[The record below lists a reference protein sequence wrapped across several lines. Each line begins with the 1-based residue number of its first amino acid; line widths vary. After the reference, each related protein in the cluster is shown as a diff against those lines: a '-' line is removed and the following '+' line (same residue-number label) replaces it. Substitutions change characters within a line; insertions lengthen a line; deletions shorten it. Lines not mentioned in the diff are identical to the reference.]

1 MPCIDD
7 RAFVKKPVS
16 PSKLPVRA
24 TPFREWLPVAVLLG
38 FIPLGASIVGALA
51 YSFPH
56 SGLWVVLSAVVVGG
70 FGIYFG
76 DWPPVEYA
84 LLLGIAAILA
94 GLLLPV
100 SIFTICLPGAV
111 VGYLWGGYF
120 ATIVD
125 KPNVDRLREA
135 TRDESVGG

>member
-1 MPCIDD
+1 MLC
-7 RAFVKKPVS
+7 V
-16 PSKLPVRA
+16 
-24 TPFREWLPVAVLLG
+24 
-38 FIPLGASIVGALA
+38 
-51 YSFPH
+51 
-56 SGLWVVLSAVVVGG
+56 VVVGG

-84 LLLGIAAILA
+84 LALGIAVILD

-100 SIFTICLPGAV
+100 SIFAICLPGAF

-120 ATIVD
+120 ASIVD
-125 KPNVDRLREA
+125 KPNVDRLTES